1 MLAGVSCGF
10 VRWREGWA
18 TCLFT
23 SGARREFLLIAW
35 LAVFLDGGLDWVDV
49 GSDRNGV
56 GGRRW
61 ASGVWRL
68 SQDDARGELTTSSS
82 GTRLLSGASGHVRF
96 AISLKAAAAS
106 GQGSERAPIARSLWN
121 STVDCSLLRN
131 GRAPGIVTAT
141 AAATATY
148 LVLLPATIVG
158 IITTTFPFTY
168 NIHVTNASSTYLSVP
183 LGSVHLSC
191 GYNARRSAGLSRHH
205 RRLTAPCTPNTL
217 SATTHSRQT
226 RLSRAPHC
234 MLTV

>member
-1 MLAGVSCGF
+1 M
-10 VRWREGWA
+10 
-18 TCLFT
+18 
-23 SGARREFLLIAW
+23 
-35 LAVFLDGGLDWVDV
+35 DV

-82 GTRLLSGASGHVRF
+82 GTRLLSGASSHVRF

-121 STVDCSLLRN
+121 STCTVDCSLLRN

-148 LVLLPATIVG
+148 LP
-158 IITTTFPFTY
+158 
-168 NIHVTNASSTYLSVP
+168 
-183 LGSVHLSC
+183 
-191 GYNARRSAGLSRHH
+191 
-205 RRLTAPCTPNTL
+205 
-217 SATTHSRQT
+217 
-226 RLSRAPHC
+226 
-234 MLTV
+234 

>member
-1 MLAGVSCGF
+1 MLAGGSCGF

-82 GTRLLSGASGHVRF
+82 GTRLLSGASGHVQI

-106 GQGSERAPIARSLWN
+106 AQRVRASSNRSLSLAQYRGLLSAAEWKSSWHCN
-121 STVDCSLLRN
+121 GDCCCHRYL
-131 GRAPGIVTAT
+131 PT
-141 AAATATY
+141 

-183 LGSVHLSC
+183 LGSVHLSY
-191 GYNARRSAGLSRHH
+191 GYNARRSAGLS
-205 RRLTAPCTPNTL
+205 
-217 SATTHSRQT
+217 
-226 RLSRAPHC
+226 
-234 MLTV
+234 